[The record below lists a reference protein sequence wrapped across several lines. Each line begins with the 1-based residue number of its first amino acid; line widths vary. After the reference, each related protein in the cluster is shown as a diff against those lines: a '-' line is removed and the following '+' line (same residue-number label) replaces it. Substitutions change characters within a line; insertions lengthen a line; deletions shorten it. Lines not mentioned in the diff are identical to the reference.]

1 MSVLKV
7 SGLLHQQG
15 NMLSPLF
22 CAWEDLFEEFKLDD
36 EITTF
41 SISGKQRIFIYVG
54 SWSHRHPSDIPKIVC
69 KLPKLCICTLTM
81 AFASSIGKAD
91 IPVPILPCS
100 ADAAMESSNNSSDH
114 DNESV
119 CDTSISDGNQ
129 NNVST
134 EDITSFPDILFDAN
148 QFPLLNSLCV
158 QKEFQFNKLL
168 GEIVKYKGGTKC
180 FIQYNNTLGFL
191 VLSPLQEQQRDAVLN
206 Y

>member
-1 MSVLKV
+1 
-7 SGLLHQQG
+7 
-15 NMLSPLF
+15 
-22 CAWEDLFEEFKLDD
+22 
-36 EITTF
+36 
-41 SISGKQRIFIYVG
+41 
-54 SWSHRHPSDIPKIVC
+54 
-69 KLPKLCICTLTM
+69 M
-81 AFASSIGKAD
+81 A
-91 IPVPILPCS
+91 S
-100 ADAAMESSNNSSDH
+100 ADAAMESSSNSSDH

-119 CDTSISDGNQ
+119 CDASISDGNQ
-129 NNVST
+129 NNVSS
-134 EDITSFPDILFDAN
+134 ENITSFPDVLFDAS